1 MMSQYP
7 TITPSRPED
16 FYGSLAGFV
25 RPKLLHALE
34 QATGEQRLRV
44 TTLPE
49 PVMEQVCV
57 TLQND
62 ARWEA
67 RILAS
72 SMNVSQPWRMTA
84 TKIIELRNSL
94 SRPLIVFIPPGL
106 RTAA

>member
-1 MMSQYP
+1 MPDHSTIQPSQPDDLYKFL
-7 TITPSRPED
+7 TTFI
-16 FYGSLAGFV
+16 

-34 QATGEQRLRV
+34 QAAGEQRLRV

-49 PVMEQVCV
+49 PVMERVCE

-67 RILAS
+67 RVLAV
-72 SMNVSQPWRMTA
+72 SMNPAKPWKMTA

-94 SRPLIVFIPPGL
+94 ERPLVVFI
-106 RTAA
+106 